1 MDQLEVTDPWAKIQD
16 LEHELAFWKNAARK
30 VEIDL
35 ENAEVSLRVS
45 RATITKL
52 KAQLEAEVKSGEFE
66 QEIQHAFDYWREVCN
81 HPRSKL
87 DAKRATAIRNRFAA
101 GHSLD
106 DLKEAIDGAA
116 DSAYVDPKGVVH
128 DDIELICRD
137 EVKFDSF
144 RRRRQAKLE
153 RLKAKPEAL
162 LERLKAYDR
171 LHVHDELLDIH
182 RFKCPV
188 CQEGEWPLEVSG
200 DRVDCWRCGAG
211 KAEVLSALP

>member
-1 MDQLEVTDPWAKIQD
+1 MDQAELTDPWARIQD
-16 LEHELAFWKNAARK
+16 LEHELAFWKQAAK
-30 VEIDL
+30 SAEIDT
-35 ENAEVSLRVS
+35 ENAEVSLRVA
-45 RATITKL
+45 RRQITVL

-66 QEIQHAFDYWREVCN
+66 QEIQHAFDYWKEACN

-87 DAKRATAIRNRFAA
+87 DVKRASAIRARLTA

-106 DLKEAIDGAA
+106 DVKEAIEGAA
-116 DSAYVDPKGVVH
+116 DSAYVDVKGVCH

-144 RRRRQAKLE
+144 RKRRRAKLE
-153 RLKAKPEAL
+153 KLKARPEAL

-171 LHVHDELLDIH
+171 HYVHDELLELY

-188 CQEGEWPLEVSG
+188 CQEGEWPLEVSL
-200 DRVDCWRCGAG
+200 DHVDCWRCGAD
-211 KAEVLSALP
+211 KECVLKALP